1 MTKDNRDNVRVA
13 AARRAGPF
21 LNTAQA
27 ARYLCIATRTLE
39 EMRRRGEGPPFR
51 KHGRLVFYHI
61 ADIDAWSLA
70 NTRKSSKCA
79 PVQAARGTS

>member
-1 MTKDNRDNVRVA
+1 MTKDDSGNVRAVVTH
-13 AARRAGPF
+13 RAGPF

-27 ARYLCIATRTLE
+27 AHYLCIATRTLE
-39 EMRRRGEGPPFR
+39 EMRKHGEGPPFR

-70 NTRKSSKCA
+70 NTRNSSMCA
-79 PVQAARGTS
+79 PAQGTS